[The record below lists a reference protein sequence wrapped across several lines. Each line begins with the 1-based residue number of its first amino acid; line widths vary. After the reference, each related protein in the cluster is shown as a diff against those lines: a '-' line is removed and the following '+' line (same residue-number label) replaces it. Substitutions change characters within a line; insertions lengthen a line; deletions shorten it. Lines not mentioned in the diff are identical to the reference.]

1 MSASAADSR
10 SAAHRTPGRR
20 PIRSIGPDTEMA
32 AITTPRPS
40 RTGADTLATPG
51 SRSATLRPA
60 APAHL
65 GQRSGAEHRLWQ
77 YGRLGGGVGVGQQ
90 HFGARAR
97 GHRQPCPDRDRIA
110 KARSWFQCG
119 HADPR
124 RSLAAIYLH
133 AFAGGVAQLRQYRR
147 ARHQQWIVDMGREF
161 GDGRTEPPVAILAA
175 PQQAMHL
182 QRGRQPVCGG
192 PGQVGS
198 IAEFGQSAGRFRD
211 RVQHANGFVEDTDT
225 AMLSHKEIIASRIL
239 R

>member
-1 MSASAADSR
+1 MR
-10 SAAHRTPGRR
+10 PRR
-20 PIRSIGPDTEMA
+20 P
-32 AITTPRPS
+32 
-40 RTGADTLATPG
+40 AT
-51 SRSATLRPA
+51 
-60 APAHL
+60 
-65 GQRSGAEHRLWQ
+65 
-77 YGRLGGGVGVGQQ
+77 
-90 HFGARAR
+90 F
-97 GHRQPCPDRDRIA
+97 
-110 KARSWFQCG
+110 
-119 HADPR
+119 
-124 RSLAAIYLH
+124 LAAIYLH

>member
-51 SRSATLRPA
+51 SRSATLC
-60 APAHL
+60 
-65 GQRSGAEHRLWQ
+65 
-77 YGRLGGGVGVGQQ
+77 
-90 HFGARAR
+90 ARAR

>member
-1 MSASAADSR
+1 
-10 SAAHRTPGRR
+10 
-20 PIRSIGPDTEMA
+20 MA

-51 SRSATLRPA
+51 SRSATLCAQPRRHTSASARALNTAFGNTA
-60 APAHL
+60 AWVAA
-65 GQRSGAEHRLWQ
+65 SVWASNA
-77 YGRLGGGVGVGQQ
+77 
-90 HFGARAR
+90 GARAR

>member
-1 MSASAADSR
+1 MALAQQVPNLGLARFSVQDK
-10 SAAHRTPGRR
+10 
-20 PIRSIGPDTEMA
+20 SIL
-32 AITTPRPS
+32 I
-40 RTGADTLATPG
+40 TGATGSLGRVRRHARLAFG
-51 SRSATLRPA
+51 HALRPA

>member
-1 MSASAADSR
+1 
-10 SAAHRTPGRR
+10 
-20 PIRSIGPDTEMA
+20 MA

-51 SRSATLRPA
+51 SRSATLCAQPRRHTSASARALNTALAIRPLGWRRRCGPATLWRPSPRSSATVPRPGPYREGPQLVPMRPRRPA
-60 APAHL
+60 T
-65 GQRSGAEHRLWQ
+65 
-77 YGRLGGGVGVGQQ
+77 
-90 HFGARAR
+90 F
-97 GHRQPCPDRDRIA
+97 
-110 KARSWFQCG
+110 
-119 HADPR
+119 
-124 RSLAAIYLH
+124 LAAIYLH

-198 IAEFGQSAGRFRD
+198 IAEFGQSAGD
-211 RVQHANGFVEDTDT
+211 SAT
-225 AMLSHKEIIASRIL
+225 ACSTPTALSRTPIPLCCLTKRS
-239 R
+239 